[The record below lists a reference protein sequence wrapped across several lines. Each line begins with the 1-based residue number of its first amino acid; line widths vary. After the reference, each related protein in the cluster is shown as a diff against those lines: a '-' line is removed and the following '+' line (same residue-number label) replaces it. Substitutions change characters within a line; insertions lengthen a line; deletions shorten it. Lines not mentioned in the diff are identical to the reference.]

1 MAMAHVT
8 TELPCLLFM
17 RRLSKKKK
25 KKKINKLYN
34 KIHIITLRV
43 VTKVMLE

>member
-17 RRLSKKKK
+17 RRLSKKK